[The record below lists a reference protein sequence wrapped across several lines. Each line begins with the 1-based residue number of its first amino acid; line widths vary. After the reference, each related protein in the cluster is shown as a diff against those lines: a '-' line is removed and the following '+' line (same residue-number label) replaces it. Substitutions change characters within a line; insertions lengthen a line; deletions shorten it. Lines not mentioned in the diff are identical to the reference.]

1 MKLID
6 KYRAQ
11 TPTKKNLI
19 DLSLILIIGL
29 VVAAIVKIFF
39 FQGFYIP
46 SESMNPTLKTND
58 RVVVNVLYP
67 NTIPLQHGDI
77 IVFQDKENWMAGH
90 AIPQQSFLERLIG
103 YVPFRDGDANFLVK
117 RVIGLPGDTVS
128 HTPGETFIRIN
139 GEPSTEPYLAEG
151 MNASNIDFNVTVPA
165 NSVWVMGDNRS
176 NSSDS
181 RYHQDQNGG
190 FISYNNI
197 VGKVVL
203 LYYPL
208 PSFKT
213 F

>member
-1 MKLID
+1 MKLVD

-11 TPTKKNLI
+11 TPAKKNII
-19 DLSLILIIGL
+19 DLGAILAIGL
-29 VVAAIVKIFF
+29 LVAFIVKVFF

-58 RVVVNVLYP
+58 RVIVNILYP
-67 NTIPLQHGDI
+67 KTIPLQHGDI
-77 IVFQDKENWMAGH
+77 IVFADKENWMAGH
-90 AIPQQSFLERLIG
+90 IVPEQNFLEKIIS
-103 YVPFRDGDANFLVK
+103 YVPFRDGDSNFLVK
-117 RVIGLPGDTVS
+117 RVIGLPGDNVS
-128 HTPGETFIRIN
+128 HVAGENFIRIN
-139 GEPSTEPYLAEG
+139 GEPYKEAYLAEG
-151 MNASNIDFNVTVPA
+151 MNASNIDFDITVPKD
-165 NSVWVMGDNRS
+165 SVWVLGDNRS

-181 RYHQDQNGG
+181 RYHQEANGG

-197 VGKVVL
+197 VGKVVM

>member
-6 KYRAQ
+6 TYRAQ
-11 TPTKKNLI
+11 TPAKKNLI

-29 VVAAIVKIFF
+29 VVAAIVKVFF

-90 AIPQQSFLERLIG
+90 AIPQQNFFERLIG

-128 HTPGETFIRIN
+128 HVPGENFIRIN

-151 MNASNIDFNVTVPA
+151 MNASNIDFDITVPA

>member
-11 TPTKKNLI
+11 TPAKKNLI
-19 DLSLILIIGL
+19 DLSVILIIGL
-29 VVAAIVKIFF
+29 LVASIVKVFF

-58 RVVVNVLYP
+58 RVIVNVLYP
-67 NTIPLQHGDI
+67 NAIPLQRGDI
-77 IVFQDKENWMAGH
+77 IVFEDEENWMEGH
-90 AIPQQSFLERLIG
+90 SVPSQNFLERLIG
-103 YVPFRDGDANFLVK
+103 YVPFRNSNANFLVK

-128 HTPGETFIRIN
+128 HAPGETFIRIN
-139 GEPSTEPYLAEG
+139 GEPYNEPYLAPG
-151 MNASNIDFNVTVPA
+151 MNASDIDFNITVPA

-181 RYHQDQNGG
+181 RYHQEQNGG
-190 FISYNNI
+190 FISYDDI